1 MAVRRYWL
9 LGDDKM
15 KVTEELLKEKKK
27 TDLNFSDGIILP
39 DGDYRPISKGGHL
52 HRLMELL
59 PQTEDEIWKL
69 IPEDD
74 SPLFWLIEKTG
85 CVLTDYNN
93 SIGMKMTAEQQRVF
107 DAMRRHGFI
116 TDDYYDLTKQREK
129 VRKERE
135 EKAEK

>member
-39 DGDYRPISKGGHL
+39 DGDYRPISKGWHL

-59 PQTEDEIWKL
+59 PQSEDEIWKL

-93 SIGMKMTAEQQRVF
+93 SLGMKMTAEQQRVF

-135 EKAEK
+135 EKSEK

>member
-1 MAVRRYWL
+1 M
-9 LGDDKM
+9 
-15 KVTEELLKEKKK
+15 TEPDILWDTVEFFSRLRK
-27 TDLNFSDGIILP
+27 LNWV
-39 DGDYRPISKGGHL
+39 DYEIYKG
-52 HRLMELL
+52 RLR
-59 PQTEDEIWKL
+59 KL

-93 SIGMKMTAEQQRVF
+93 SLGMKMTAEQQRVF

-129 VRKERE
+129 VRKERD

>member
-1 MAVRRYWL
+1 
-9 LGDDKM
+9 M

-52 HRLMELL
+52 HRL
-59 PQTEDEIWKL
+59 

-93 SIGMKMTAEQQRVF
+93 SLGMKMTAEQQRVF

-135 EKAEK
+135 EKSEK

>member
-59 PQTEDEIWKL
+59 PQSEDEIWKL

-74 SPLFWLIEKTG
+74 SPFLA
-85 CVLTDYNN
+85 D
-93 SIGMKMTAEQQRVF
+93 
-107 DAMRRHGFI
+107 
-116 TDDYYDLTKQREK
+116 
-129 VRKERE
+129 
-135 EKAEK
+135 